1 MAILLS
7 GMFCGDNHSFDFTPT
22 SVPEINNI
30 QIYNGIYNEVYATK
44 NTTNEYTENTKE
56 WDFNTILYALFKNS
70 LYAGNV
76 SFSADIVSSIRVKRR
91 KKGDYVW
98 DLLFEI
104 PINTNEDFVF
114 ERFDRFARANT
125 EYEYSLVPVISGVEG
140 NLNTNEIKSE
150 FDGVYLV
157 EKDVV
162 YHAFLNTKIPNT
174 QRHQSGI
181 TVETL
186 GRKYPYSIKNGD
198 MNYTSGSLNVTFID
212 QGLNC
217 EFDIENGWKFREQVD
232 DFLSNGRP
240 KILKTDEGKMWL
252 VSIVDNIPQDFSQHW
267 QMPIHTI
274 SWSEIGDVN
283 NTSDLYDAGILD
295 VDPRLVQ

>member
-1 MAILLS
+1 MMLLS
-7 GMFCGDNHSFDFTPT
+7 GMFCGDNHCFDYTPT
-22 SVPEINNI
+22 SVTNINNFRI
-30 QIYNGIYNEVYATK
+30 KNGVFNEFFISKKATINYNEETK
-44 NTTNEYTENTKE
+44 W
-56 WDFNTILYALFKNS
+56 WDYDTLLYALFQDN
-70 LYAGNV
+70 LFAGNV
-76 SFSADIVSSIRVKRR
+76 QFTSETVSDMRIKRR
-91 KKGDYVW
+91 KKGDYTW

-104 PINTNEDFVF
+104 PINTNEDFQF

-125 EYEYSLVPVISGVEG
+125 EYEYSLVPVINNIEG

-150 FDGVYLV
+150 FDGIYLV

-174 QRHQSGI
+174 QRHQSGATI
-181 TVETL
+181 ETL

-217 EFDIENGWKFREQVD
+217 EFDIENGWKYREQVD
-232 DFLSNGRP
+232 DFLTNGRP
-240 KILKTDEGKMWL
+240 KIMKNDEGKMWL